1 MRAKEFVNE
10 DKNNLPPNAKTAMN
24 RMVVMPDM
32 DMFYEYYRFMNMTA
46 GEPEE
51 KIPATG
57 MLRDVPV
64 ALPYTEAEMV
74 MINNAAKRMGRRVI
88 DISKKGSEAKETNTS
103 SPVASIKRNK
113 HGV

>member
-1 MRAKEFVNE
+1 
-10 DKNNLPPNAKTAMN
+10 
-24 RMVVMPDM
+24 
-32 DMFYEYYRFMNMTA
+32 
-46 GEPEE
+46 
-51 KIPATG
+51 
-57 MLRDVPV
+57 
-64 ALPYTEAEMV
+64 LPYTKAEMV